1 MNDSSSAHGNLGED
15 KAAGDERWRVVVLPA
30 WSPPG
35 FSLFWEEMLMSAPCT
50 GSAIRPHDSNP
61 GVANHET

>member
-1 MNDSSSAHGNLGED
+1 MLSIQAHGTLGED

-30 WSPPG
+30 WSLPG

-50 GSAIRPHDSNP
+50 GSEIRPHDSNP
-61 GVANHET
+61 GVANHER